1 MRDIQTPVLEKSLL
15 ERQLDILKGAAD
27 LAQERLDYSAAH
39 DDEVLLAINIV
50 EDFLGRKGRICYG
63 GQAMN
68 AHLPPKYKFYDP
80 ENSIPDYD
88 FLTPTGEE
96 DADELLE
103 MFKEAGFT
111 EIGKRPGMHEGTI
124 KIYVNFIPVADVT
137 EINKRLY
144 NILKKR
150 SIEIEGITYMDA
162 DTLRMMMYLELS
174 RPRGEVSRWEK
185 VWQRLMLIN
194 TLVPVKGC
202 REKGPLPTAEL
213 TPEFREFALEF
224 LVENQRVFAGA
235 EIVDYYDY
243 ALKRKASPEWL
254 FSQNYPVVF
263 YSPTPAEDAK
273 ILNKANRELRIKTLQ
288 SVGEFFPKI
297 VIGTHRKRP
306 VFAAVQETACHA
318 YNTLYLRDGRQ
329 LRVGSL
335 DTLATLFLSL
345 SFNSKVA
352 DIFQRSVLCIV
363 ERIVAVQMRYNK
375 SYKTTPFPII
385 SITCS
390 GYQKQFATLL
400 KEKVERIR
408 KARGVQRNT
417 VRGSMVRRSINSGY
431 KNHLPR
437 RSKTQKRSR
446 SSRGLEGA

>member
-1 MRDIQTPVLEKSLL
+1 MRNVQSPVLEKSLL
-15 ERQLDILKGAAD
+15 ERQLDILKRAAD
-27 LAQERLDYSAAH
+27 LAQERLDYAAAH
-39 DDEVLLAINIV
+39 DDEILLAINIV
-50 EDFLGRKGRICYG
+50 EDFLARRGRICYG

-68 AHLPPKYKFYDP
+68 AHLPLKYKFYDP

-88 FLTPTGEE
+88 FLTPDGE
-96 DADELLE
+96 ADSAELME

-111 EIGKRPGMHEGTI
+111 EIGKRPGMHEGTT
-124 KIYVNFIPVADVT
+124 KIYVNYTAVADVT
-137 EINKRLY
+137 EINVRLY

-150 SIEIEGITYMDA
+150 AIDIEGITYMDA

-174 RPRGEVSRWEK
+174 RPRGEVARWEK

-194 TLVPVKGC
+194 TLVPVRGC
-202 REKGPLPTAEL
+202 TRSEGRAPLPTAEL
-213 TPEFREFALEF
+213 TREFREFALEF
-224 LVENQRVFAGA
+224 LISNNRVFAGA
-235 EIVDYYDY
+235 EMVDYYDF
-243 ALKRKASPEWL
+243 ALKRRAKPEWL
-254 FSQNYPVVF
+254 FSQKYPVVF

-273 ILNKANRELRIKTLQ
+273 VLNKANKELRIKTLQ
-288 SVGEFFPKI
+288 PVGEFFPKI
-297 VIGTHRKRP
+297 VIGTHRGRP

-345 SFNSKVA
+345 SFNPKVA

-375 SYKTTPFPII
+375 GSEQHRAPFPII

-390 GYQKQFATLL
+390 GYQKQIATLL
-400 KEKVERIR
+400 KEKVERIK
-408 KARGVQRNT
+408 KARNAAGHRKRNT
-417 VRGSMVRRSINSGY
+417 VRSLQMKSLAR
-431 KNHLPR
+431 
-437 RSKTQKRSR
+437 KTAKRTR
-446 SSRGLEGA
+446 